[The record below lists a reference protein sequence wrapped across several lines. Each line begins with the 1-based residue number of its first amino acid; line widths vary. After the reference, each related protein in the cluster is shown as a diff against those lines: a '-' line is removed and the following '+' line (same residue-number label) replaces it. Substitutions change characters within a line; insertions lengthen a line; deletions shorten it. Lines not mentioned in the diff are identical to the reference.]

1 MDKIL
6 LKSLGSSILF
16 FMTFSIIAQSA
27 HKNLR
32 NGDMLYEYGKY
43 QDAEL
48 EYRKAD
54 TDKSSV
60 KSSYNLG
67 NTLVNQE
74 RYDEAIKSYESA
86 AAKAT
91 SDDQKSKIYHNQGNA
106 FFRKEKYKES
116 IDAFKKSLKYKPSDQ
131 ATKENLA
138 MAHTEWKKQ
147 LQQQQKDQQKNKD
160 KNQNQDKKEGQQ
172 DKNNQDNKD
181 KNQDQ
186 NEDQKN
192 ENQNQ
197 DQQNQDQQDQQKG
210 QDQADKDGKK
220 MTKEDAQKLLEVMD
234 SEEKKVQQKM
244 RRMDGK
250 GKKPTKDW

>member
-1 MDKIL
+1 MNKVL
-6 LKSLGSSILF
+6 LKSFG
-16 FMTFSIIAQSA
+16 FSIILFTTCNLVAQNA

-32 NGDMLYEYGKY
+32 NGDMLYKYGKY
-43 QDAEL
+43 QEAEL

-67 NTLVNQE
+67 NSLVNQE
-74 RYDEAIKSYESA
+74 RYDEAIKSYENA
-86 AAKAT
+86 ASKAT
-91 SDDQKSKIYHNQGNA
+91 SEDEKSKIYHNQGNA
-106 FFRKEKYKES
+106 FFKKEKYKES
-116 IDAFKKSLKYKPSDQ
+116 IDAFKKSLKYKPSDV

-138 MAHTEWKKQ
+138 MAQNELKKQ

-160 KNQNQDKKEGQQ
+160 QKQDQNQDQK
-172 DKNNQDNKD
+172 DKNSPDNKD
-181 KNQDQ
+181 NKQDQ
-186 NEDQKN
+186 KDDQKN

-197 DQQNQDQQDQQKG
+197 DQQNQDQQDQQNG

-234 SEEKKVQQKM
+234 SEERKVQQKL

-250 GKKPTKDW
+250 AKKPKKDW

>member
-54 TDKSSV
+54 TNKSSV

-138 MAHTEWKKQ
+138 MAHTEWKK
-147 LQQQQKDQQKNKD
+147 QQQQKDQQKNKD